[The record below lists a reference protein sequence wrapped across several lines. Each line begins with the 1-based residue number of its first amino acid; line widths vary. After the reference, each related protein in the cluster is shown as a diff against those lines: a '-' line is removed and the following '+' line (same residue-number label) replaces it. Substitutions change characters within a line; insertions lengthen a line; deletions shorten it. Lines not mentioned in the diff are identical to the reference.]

1 MGMKRAGSEAG
12 GRAGARIAMDV
23 LPLTDEECWHYL
35 RSQQLGRVAIS
46 VDGRLH
52 IFPVNYAVGEHAI
65 VFRTAP
71 GAKLAHGV
79 GSAVCFEIDG
89 YDPHSLEGWSVMAWG
104 TLEEITDLRNDR
116 SRALRRLQVQ
126 PLAPGT
132 RPHWVAIPVDSL
144 SGRFFNGG
152 WIVPGSFL
160 G

>member
-1 MGMKRAGSEAG
+1 MGTKRAGSAAG

-23 LPLTDEECWHYL
+23 LPLTDDECWHYL
-35 RSQQLGRVAIS
+35 RSQQLGRVGIS

-52 IFPVNYAVGEHAI
+52 IFPVNYAVGENSI

-89 YDPHSLEGWSVMAWG
+89 YDHHSLEGWSVMAWG